1 LFIFRVIFRYLSDI
15 VAIPAIHV
23 NKIGNLKK
31 IGKKRKEKQKKQQ
44 KNMLFGS
51 YRSSEKMVYL

>member
-1 LFIFRVIFRYLSDI
+1 VIFRYLSDI

-44 KNMLFGS
+44 QKNMLFGS
-51 YRSSEKMVYL
+51 CRSSEKMVYL